1 MTLVLLGL
9 AGYALG
15 SLPWGYWLTRRI
27 TGSAAQAGAHPAQPP
42 LTSGGRPPRVPGF
55 GGRLRRLLG

>member
-27 TGSAAQAGAHPAQPP
+27 TGTDMRRVGSSNTGAANVWRAVGFRTFIAG
-42 LTSGGRPPRVPGF
+42 SPR
-55 GGRLRRLLG
+55 